1 MTKILLVNPPIYDF
15 AAYDLWA
22 KPLALLY
29 LSSMLKQQNINVQF
43 FDYMD
48 RLSPLIKSPESNK
61 YGCGHYIKQIIQ
73 KPYIF
78 KNIKRNYYRFGI
90 PENTATDYIKKL
102 PVPNLIIIN
111 SVMTYW
117 YLGIIEVAKN
127 LKEIFPKT
135 PIVLGGI
142 YATLCYEHA
151 KTLKN
156 IDDVVRGS
164 LDNFNDIFKK
174 YNIDVI
180 INANFETM
188 PIPDYSLYNKLEY
201 IVTRIG
207 LGCPFS
213 CSYCAQKILN
223 NGIFKRK
230 PPLIVKHEI
239 DCLIGNNIKNVAFY
253 DDALFYKADD
263 NIKILLKEYVKDNK
277 QIYFHTPNGLH
288 ARYIDKELAELM
300 FQTNFINPRVSLE
313 TSNNEL
319 QKYSDNK
326 VNNNLFEAAINNLV
340 KAGYKKGEYTSYL
353 LVGHKYQKLEDI
365 KKSIDFVHSLGAKVS
380 LSEYSPIPLT
390 KDWEKIDEKYKKDPL
405 YQNNTYYTLNN
416 NIIDIQQ
423 IKLYA
428 KELNKK
434 LQSSFEN

>member
-1 MTKILLVNPPIYDF
+1 
-15 AAYDLWA
+15 
-22 KPLALLY
+22 
-29 LSSMLKQQNINVQF
+29 
-43 FDYMD
+43 
-48 RLSPLIKSPESNK
+48 
-61 YGCGHYIKQIIQ
+61 
-73 KPYIF
+73 
-78 KNIKRNYYRFGI
+78 
-90 PENTATDYIKKL
+90 
-102 PVPNLIIIN
+102 
-111 SVMTYW
+111 MTYW
-117 YLGIIEVAKN
+117 YLGIIEVAKT
-127 LKEIFPKT
+127 LKEVFPNT

-156 IDDVVRGS
+156 IDDVVSGS
-164 LDNFNDIFKK
+164 LDNFNYIFNK
-174 YNIDVI
+174 YNIPATVD
-180 INANFETM
+180 ASFETM
-188 PIPDYSLYNKLEY
+188 PMPDYSFYKNLEY

-223 NGIFKRK
+223 KGIFKRK
-230 PPLIVKHEI
+230 PPLVVKQEI
-239 DCLIGNNIKNVAFY
+239 DSLIGDNIKNVAFY

-263 NIKILLKEYVKDNK
+263 NIKILLKEYIKDNK
-277 QIYFHTPNGLH
+277 KIFFHTPNGLH

-326 VNNNLFEAAINNLV
+326 VNNNLFETAINNLV
-340 KAGYKKGEYTSYL
+340 RAGYKKGEYTSYL
-353 LVGHKYQKLEDI
+353 LVGHKYQKVEDI

-390 KDWEKIDEKYKKDPL
+390 KDWEKIDEKYKQDPL

-434 LQSSFEN
+434 LLF